1 MRKRAVIDR
10 IVDGEHAVIL
20 VGNEEQEIVYPAKEL
35 PPAAEEGS
43 VLQVIFINGV
53 IEQIELN
60 ETDTE
65 QTRKSV
71 MEQMK
76 RLINRNRS

>member
-35 PPAAEEGS
+35 PPAAKEGS
-43 VLQVIFINGV
+43 VLQVILENGV
-53 IEQIELN
+53 IEQIELD

-71 MEQMK
+71 MEQMN